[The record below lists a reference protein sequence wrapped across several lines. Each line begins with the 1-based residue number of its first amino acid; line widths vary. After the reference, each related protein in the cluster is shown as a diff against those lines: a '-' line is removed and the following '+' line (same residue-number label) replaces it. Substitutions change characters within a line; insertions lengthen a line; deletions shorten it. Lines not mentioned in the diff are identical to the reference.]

1 MDKERTYRAL
11 LPALLAA
18 GVLALSIGF
27 LTSAKKDFS
36 ENENRYLQAFPQLTW
51 EAVESGSFS
60 FPATGNPCGL
70 PPNTAARRWPS
81 P

>member
-36 ENENRYLQAFPQLTW
+36 ENENRYLQAFP
-51 EAVESGSFS
+51 
-60 FPATGNPCGL
+60 
-70 PPNTAARRWPS
+70 
-81 P
+81 